1 MNETETGFGQ
11 GVSGESGI
19 DNTVSTKYFV
29 DIQEICQEMEPVKTY
44 KIVLWR
50 EKTVG
55 RRRIERLLN
64 GLNKKGDKSYSLV
77 ESSLD
82 YFIKCRS

>member
-29 DIQEICQEMEPVKTY
+29 DIQEICQE
-44 KIVLWR
+44 W
-50 EKTVG
+50 
-55 RRRIERLLN
+55 
-64 GLNKKGDKSYSLV
+64 SL
-77 ESSLD
+77 
-82 YFIKCRS
+82 